1 MKPASNSSHSTS
13 RTSRAR
19 PSAARKFIFVALGL
33 LAGVACA
40 DDIGNVARARNLA
53 ATCSGCHAAEAQG
66 SDVIPVLE
74 RVSSGELLRQLRAFR
89 SGERAATVMREL
101 VLGYTDD
108 ELVLIAGHFRAAE
121 NTRGNGR

>member
-1 MKPASNSSHSTS
+1 MKRASNSSHSTS

-40 DDIGNVARARNLA
+40 GETGNVTRARNLA
-53 ATCSGCHAAEAQG
+53 ATCNGCHAAESQAT
-66 SDVIPVLE
+66 DALPVLE
-74 RVSSGELLRQLRAFR
+74 RMSSRELLRELRAFR
-89 SGERAATVMREL
+89 SGDRVGTVMREL

-108 ELVLIAGHFRAAE
+108 ELVLIAGHFRSVANAP
-121 NTRGNGR
+121 GNAP